1 MSKGFKNWPFP
12 PQASRESLG
21 GKPFATRCPYC
32 GHTSENPIDYA
43 YRYCGGC
50 REFYDWAGQELHAE
64 RERVPASA
72 EWWSTLGGTP
82 LAMVANRFQQV
93 EALRERASWDT
104 PVGEP
109 TDSPVLVSAGI
120 LKRGGRYLIVRRP
133 AGGSLGGCWELPGG
147 QAEPREL
154 PQLCLARELF
164 EECGLRV
171 VVGELFSLSLH
182 RYEHAYIR
190 LMAYW
195 VTSWSGSVALQA
207 HDDAYWVSPDEF
219 DDVPIA
225 PAHVR
230 VFDALRAQ
238 LDPPSSGSRGEGS
251 LHRAPDGPDGGLV
264 DDEVNAAPDVAGGS
278 AVADHVEREPLEGQG
293 MGRRK
298 GERFTFA
305 PADLNAA
312 HVRGVEAARFGG
324 PPASDDLTLNPT
336 PLLTVFGLHVKP
348 DWALRAYLGRDG
360 PGADVRVVAIPR
372 TYVVPAAELWVPFA
386 GLVRLGGDE
395 PYVPDPPDEWVEV
408 PPQARHRFMA
418 SVEGDGTPYSYLC
431 ASLAVRHLLD
441 FAAYGHAL
449 YEHDFFEHRIIAE
462 WPSDFPNG
470 QTRGGQALSGPEVI
484 VDGDDIT
491 ARFHTYRPP
500 TFAVES
506 VWLHE
511 DRYEVGSYDLTLSR
525 TVVALGR
532 PGTMRI

>member
-1 MSKGFKNWPFP
+1 MSEGFKNWPFP

-21 GKPFATRCPYC
+21 GRAFATRCPYC
-32 GHTSENPIDYA
+32 GRVSVNPVDYA
-43 YRYCGGC
+43 YRYCSEC
-50 REFYDWAGQELHAE
+50 RELYDWAGQDLHAE

-72 EWWSTLGGTP
+72 EWWATLGGTS
-82 LAMVANRFQQV
+82 LAMEADRVHRV
-93 EALRERASWDT
+93 EALRKRASWDT

-109 TDSPVLVSAGI
+109 TGSPVLVTAGI
-120 LKRGGRYLIVRRP
+120 LEQGGSYLIVRRP
-133 AGGSLGGCWELPGG
+133 SGDPLAGCWELPGG
-147 QAEPREL
+147 KAEPREP
-154 PQLCLARELF
+154 PQLCLARELL

-195 VTSWSGSVALQA
+195 VTSWSGSVALQT
-207 HDDAYWVSPDEF
+207 HDASYWVSPDHF
-219 DDVPIA
+219 DVVPIA
-225 PAHVR
+225 PAHVA
-230 VFDALRAQ
+230 VFDALRTQ
-238 LDPPSSGSRGEGS
+238 LGSAGSGSRGEGS
-251 LHRAPDGPDGGLV
+251 LHGGPDRPDGGLV
-264 DDEVNAAPDVAGGS
+264 DDGVDAAPDVAGGS
-278 AVADHVEREPLEGQG
+278 AVAAHSEREPSDGQVRG
-293 MGRRK
+293 KRK
-298 GERFTFA
+298 GKRFTF
-305 PADLNAA
+305 PVADLNASHA
-312 HVRGVEAARFGG
+312 RAVEAARFGG
-324 PPASDDLTLNPT
+324 PPASDDLTLDPT
-336 PLLTVFGLHVKP
+336 PLLAVFGLRVKP

-372 TYVVPAAELWVPFA
+372 SYVVPAAELWVPFA

-408 PPQARHRFMA
+408 PPQARHRFMS

-441 FAAYGHAL
+441 FAAFGHAL

-511 DRYEVGSYDLTLSR
+511 DRYELGSYDPKLSKA
-525 TVVALGR
+525 VVALGR
-532 PGTMRI
+532 RGTIRY